1 MGETDIYTML
11 VVASVVLSILSSAGA
26 RGVVADPTVKLSV
39 HYESLCGD
47 SIRFVTKQLYPAWK
61 HFGEDI
67 LKVDLNPFGKANFTA
82 SQTGSWDFTCQHGPD
97 ECRGNKVQA
106 CILDKVSDQPSTSLS
121 SPVSWT
127 RSSPR

>member
-67 LKVDLNPFGKANFTA
+67 LKVDLNPFGKANVRSLYLVLA
-82 SQTGSWDFTCQHGPD
+82 LP
-97 ECRGNKVQA
+97 
-106 CILDKVSDQPSTSLS
+106 PSPSRRWRTVL
-121 SPVSWT
+121 
-127 RSSPR
+127 